1 MLTYILDESNVEK
14 SYFLIY
20 QNSYRISV
28 YKYKL
33 GKVYVYK
40 SLMNFN
46 ISLLKIEKLK
56 ALNLQE

>member
-1 MLTYILDESNVEK
+1 MNQMLKNHI
-14 SYFLIY
+14 FLIY